1 MSGVGKYLK
10 DIGKH
15 KLLTKQEEQAL
26 AKRIE
31 AGDQAAKRE
40 MIQKNLRLA
49 VSVAK
54 KMQRKTVDL
63 EDLIQE
69 ANIGLIRA
77 VEKFDW
83 RKGFR
88 FSTYAHWWIR
98 QGISRFLQMNGKT
111 VRVPGHAQGLYYKI
125 QEAKKEYRE
134 QFGCDPNNAEIAEI
148 LGVTEKS
155 IEASID
161 APSFAVS
168 LDAPRYQD
176 SESGTLASFLPDEES
191 ENPDDV
197 VARKHFT
204 RSVIRAMRKLSNRE
218 QAVIRLRF
226 GISESDENENHIL
239 SQEQLNYLLGKE
251 ADAISP

>member
-15 KLLTKQEEQAL
+15 KLLTKEQEQEL

-54 KMQRKTVDL
+54 KMQKKNVDL

-111 VRVPGHAQGLYYKI
+111 VRVPVMHKA
-125 QEAKKEYRE
+125 
-134 QFGCDPNNAEIAEI
+134 C
-148 LGVTEKS
+148 T
-155 IEASID
+155 
-161 APSFAVS
+161 
-168 LDAPRYQD
+168 
-176 SESGTLASFLPDEES
+176 
-191 ENPDDV
+191 
-197 VARKHFT
+197 
-204 RSVIRAMRKLSNRE
+204 
-218 QAVIRLRF
+218 IRLKKPSQNTGRSSVLIQLTQRSQRF
-226 GISESDENENHIL
+226 
-239 SQEQLNYLLGKE
+239 
-251 ADAISP
+251 

>member
-15 KLLTKQEEQAL
+15 KLLTKQQEQEL

-31 AGDQAAKRE
+31 AGDEAAKRE

-54 KMQRKTVDL
+54 KMQKKTVDL

-98 QGISRFLQMNGKT
+98 QSVSRFLQMNGKT

-125 QEAKKEYRE
+125 AEAKKEYRE
-134 QFGCDPNNAEIAEI
+134 EFGCDPTNAEIAEI

-155 IEASID
+155 IEATID

-168 LDAPRYQD
+168 LDAPRFQD
-176 SESGTLASFLPDEES
+176 SESGTLASFIPDEET
-191 ENPDDV
+191 ENPDEV
-197 VARKHFT
+197 VSRKHFT
-204 RSVIRAMRKLSNRE
+204 RSVIRAMRKLSSRE

-226 GISESDENENHIL
+226 GISEPDEKDSLKVTDAQLSYLLERDENV
-239 SQEQLNYLLGKE
+239 
-251 ADAISP
+251 ATP

>member
-1 MSGVGKYLK
+1 MSGLGKYLK

-15 KLLTKQEEQAL
+15 SLLTKQQEQEL

-40 MIQKNLRLA
+40 MIQRNLRLA

-54 KMQRKTVDL
+54 KMQKKTVDL

-98 QGISRFLQMNGKT
+98 QSVSRFLQMNGKT

-125 QEAKKEYRE
+125 QEAKKVYRE
-134 QFGCDPNNAEIAEI
+134 EFECDPNNAEIAEI
-148 LGVTEKS
+148 LGVTVKS

-168 LDAPRYQD
+168 LDAPRFQD
-176 SESGTLASFLPDEES
+176 SESGTLASFIPDEES

-204 RSVIRAMRKLSNRE
+204 RSVTRAMRKLSNRE

-226 GISESDENENHIL
+226 GISEPDEKEVL
-239 SQEQLNYLLGKE
+239 TMTQEQENYLFE
-251 ADAISP
+251 REEDVTAP

>member
-15 KLLTKQEEQAL
+15 KLLTKQQEQEL

-54 KMQRKTVDL
+54 KMQKKNVDL

-98 QGISRFLQMNGKT
+98 QGVSRFLQMNGKT

-125 QEAKKEYRE
+125 AEAKKEYRE
-134 QFGCDPNNAEIAEI
+134 EFGCDPTNAEIAEI

-155 IEASID
+155 IEATID

-168 LDAPRYQD
+168 LDAPRFQD
-176 SESGTLASFLPDEES
+176 SESGTLASFIPDEET
-191 ENPDDV
+191 ENPDEV
-197 VARKHFT
+197 VSRKHFT
-204 RSVIRAMRKLSNRE
+204 RSVIRAMRRLSNRE

-226 GISESDENENHIL
+226 GISEPDEKDNL
-239 SQEQLNYLLGKE
+239 KLTDTQASYLLE
-251 ADAISP
+251 RRENVAAP

>member
-15 KLLTKQEEQAL
+15 KLLTKEQEQEL

-54 KMQRKTVDL
+54 KMQKKNVDL

-125 QEAKKEYRE
+125 EEAKAEYRE
-134 QFGCDPNNAEIAEI
+134 EFGTDPTNAEIAEI

-161 APSFAVS
+161 APSFAIS
-168 LDAPRYQD
+168 LDAPRFQD
-176 SESGTLASFLPDEES
+176 SESGTLSSFLPDEDS

-197 VARKHFT
+197 VSRKHFT
-204 RSVIRAMRKLSNRE
+204 RSVIRAMRKLSHRE

-226 GISESDENENHIL
+226 GISEPDEKDDHALTE
-239 SQEQLNYLLGKE
+239 EQLDYLIE
-251 ADAISP
+251 REEDAPTP